1 MRRLRSI
8 LATIVITLAVI
19 FACVYWIG
27 PVALS
32 LYAARKVPPVAR
44 IVPTELKDHSVSQAP
59 GLKLSYVG
67 YEFEVPWSDLDETKT
82 TLYPKDKD
90 KAEKTRVVLTFRSGL
105 RLMATALPAREMV
118 NGWAS
123 EFKVQPQEV
132 ELFFGPGTSTSD
144 YAFVR
149 DVYGFTPMKMHYWS
163 FSQSLHFREQMV
175 LLTKSIMPVPAAAS
189 GIFNLR
195 NQYYQGFQQGDPR
208 VTKND
213 IVVDLYSD
221 EGDFEMILSP
231 RNYASPTGV
240 TQPEINRIVESLQKA
255 TPREV
260 ESSAT
265 IKIASKPLAR

>member
-1 MRRLRSI
+1 MYKR
-8 LATIVITLAVI
+8 
-19 FACVYWIG
+19 
-27 PVALS
+27 
-32 LYAARKVPPVAR
+32 
-44 IVPTELKDHSVSQAP
+44 Q
-59 GLKLSYVG
+59 
-67 YEFEVPWSDLDETKT
+67 
-82 TLYPKDKD
+82 DKD

-195 NQYYQGFQQGDPR
+195 NHYYQGFQQGDPR

-213 IVVDLYSD
+213 ICLLYTSSLTAVCD
-221 EGDFEMILSP
+221 IGMSRMVIGARP
-231 RNYASPTGV
+231 MRN
-240 TQPEINRIVESLQKA
+240 L
-255 TPREV
+255 
-260 ESSAT
+260 
-265 IKIASKPLAR
+265 